1 MPIPLLAV
9 GVVIAAAGVGASL
22 YEKKKK
28 AAAAAPQIP
37 TATGSPLDFLN
48 QGGSA
53 PMAVAHEAV
62 SLFDSLFGTS
72 APTPPDAIVNL
83 GPGVTGSSSAGVQ
96 AATQAAYAQGSD
108 ILKLQAA
115 LLGQG
120 YGPFTNNP
128 NQPTDGVLGPMTIT
142 AFKKFQS
149 DHGLPQTGAADAN
162 TLTAAGVSQVSTVAA
177 GMGYISND
185 MPAQSDPLQTP
196 EE

>member
-72 APTPPDAIVNL
+72 APTPPDAIVNM
-83 GPGVTGSSSAGVQ
+83 GAGVTGSSSAGVV
-96 AATQAAYAQGSD
+96 AATQAAYAQGATIIKVQNQLNALGFGPLSVD
-108 ILKLQAA
+108 GQLGPQTTAAVKAFQASHGLSVDGIPGPNTLAA
-115 LLGQG
+115 LGTTQ
-120 YGPFTNNP
+120 
-128 NQPTDGVLGPMTIT
+128 V
-142 AFKKFQS
+142 
-149 DHGLPQTGAADAN
+149 N
-162 TLTAAGVSQVSTVAA
+162 TMPA
-177 GMGYISND
+177 GMGFMPVD
-185 MPAQSDPLQTP
+185 MTQDTTLPPDPNA
-196 EE
+196 